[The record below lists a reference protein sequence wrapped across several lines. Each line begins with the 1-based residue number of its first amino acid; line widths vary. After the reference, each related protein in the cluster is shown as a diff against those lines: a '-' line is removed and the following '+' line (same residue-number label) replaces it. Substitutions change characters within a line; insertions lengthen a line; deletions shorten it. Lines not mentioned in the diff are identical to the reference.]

1 MHMNPFI
8 WVFFRKKLSIPNKK
22 LWKEQNNLVSMMTYN
37 GCIYIYV
44 SYWFV
49 SSQLF
54 SFVVFKSMFTM
65 PFCFKKEYKSFNVLT
80 PSLHFYIIVLSDEH
94 IAFSAKLIDMYLL
107 QLNIRR
113 TVHFC
118 LLSVFEAQGQP
129 NSKFKLDI

>member
-1 MHMNPFI
+1 MERTKQSCIYDDIQLM
-8 WVFFRKKLSIPNKK
+8 
-22 LWKEQNNLVSMMTYN
+22 Y
-37 GCIYIYV
+37 IYIYV

-118 LLSVFEAQGQP
+118 LLSVFEAQGQS
-129 NSKFKLDI
+129 NSKLKLDI